1 MKLRFSKQRDR
12 AFSFYEILVVISVLG
27 FLALFLLPRIAQI
40 NSKNGRIYCLMNL
53 RQMGDAFLVWAGD
66 HNTKFPMQISVANG
80 GAMELATTGNVAACF
95 IVMSNQLSSPKVLI
109 CPTDIRHLA
118 VTNFGKDFD
127 NSHISY
133 FVALDA
139 IPNSSQRFVS
149 GDDNFAT
156 NDTRVKSCVLDVT
169 TNMSIAWIRSR
180 HPYGGNLDYS
190 DGHAQETQNSDL
202 PIALQQTGLA
212 TNRLAI
218 P

>member
-1 MKLRFSKQRDR
+1 MKLRCSKQRDR
-12 AFSFYEILVVISVLG
+12 AFSLYETLVVVIVVF
-27 FLALFLLPRIAQI
+27 FLAIFLLPRIAQMH
-40 NSKNGRIYCLMNL
+40 SKNGRIYCLMNL

-66 HNTKFPMQISVANG
+66 HETKFPMQVSVTNG
-80 GAMELATTGNVAACF
+80 GAMELVATNNAAACF

-109 CPTDIRHLA
+109 CPTDFRHTA
-118 VTNFGKDFD
+118 GTNFGTNFD

-139 IPNSSQRFVS
+139 GPNSFQRFLS

-156 NDTRVKSCVLDVT
+156 NDVRVKSCVLDVT
-169 TNMSIAWIRSR
+169 TNLSIAWIRSR